1 MKDLPRERAESQQIG
16 MDGGGSKNRDL
27 TLDPLKR
34 GQASQPGH
42 GMVNRFTAAQSTGR
56 CGVGGLPLL
65 CRSRTHCE
73 RPRRRADGGCSR
85 DEASG
90 QRNGAVTAIVMSDIS
105 VRYAAAAG
113 ASVLAVD
120 RVSFSLN
127 AGEFLSLVALLVA
140 ARRRFLTY

>member
-1 MKDLPRERAESQQIG
+1 
-16 MDGGGSKNRDL
+16 
-27 TLDPLKR
+27 
-34 GQASQPGH
+34 
-42 GMVNRFTAAQSTGR
+42 
-56 CGVGGLPLL
+56 
-65 CRSRTHCE
+65 
-73 RPRRRADGGCSR
+73 
-85 DEASG
+85 
-90 QRNGAVTAIVMSDIS
+90 MSDIS